1 MSDRDVGVVHKLV
14 VFDIDGTLLDN
25 LAAEDEC
32 FVQALRDGLGLNAV
46 SAEWETYQHV
56 SDHGIVIETYRRE
69 FGTAP
74 LPDAVTDTIGRFVTL
89 LAAAYHAQ
97 PISPIRGAAELLAS
111 LPSLGWAIAMA
122 TGAWRR
128 AAQFKLT
135 AAGLRDDAIPLAT
148 SEDGPART
156 DIVKTAVARAER
168 HYEATFDRIVSVG
181 DGVWDVDAARALA
194 LPFVGVGTGARAE
207 RLRTAGAVSVL
218 PDLSS
223 GVAVLATLETATIPS
238 APPGG

>member
-1 MSDRDVGVVHKLV
+1 MKLV

-25 LAAEDEC
+25 LAAEDKC

-46 SAEWETYQHV
+46 SADWATYQHV
-56 SDHGIVIETYRRE
+56 SDHGIAIETYRRE

-74 LPDAVTDTIGRFVTL
+74 LPDAVADTIGRFVAL
-89 LAAAYHAQ
+89 LAAAHDAQ
-97 PISPIRGAAELLAS
+97 PISPIPGAAELLAS
-111 LPSLGWAIAMA
+111 LPSHGWAIALA

-128 AAQFKLT
+128 AAHFKLV
-135 AAGLRDDAIPLAT
+135 AAGLHDDAIPLAT

-156 DIVKTAVARAER
+156 AIVKSAVARAEE
-168 HYEATFDRIVSVG
+168 HYGATFDRIVSVG

-194 LPFVGVGTGARAE
+194 LPFVGVGTGARAD
-207 RLRTAGAVSVL
+207 RLLAAGAASVL

-223 GVAVLATLETATIPS
+223 GITVLATLETAAIPS
-238 APPGG
+238 AVPSR

>member
-1 MSDRDVGVVHKLV
+1 M
-14 VFDIDGTLLDN
+14 
-25 LAAEDEC
+25 
-32 FVQALRDGLGLNAV
+32 
-46 SAEWETYQHV
+46 HV

-74 LPDAVTDTIGRFVTL
+74 LPDAIADTIGRFVAL

-111 LPSLGWAIAMA
+111 LPSHGWAVAMA

-128 AAQFKLT
+128 AAQFKLA
-135 AAGLRDDAIPLAT
+135 AAGLPDDVIPLAT

-168 HYEATFDRIVSVG
+168 HYDVAFDRIVSVG
-181 DGVWDVDAARALA
+181 DGVWDVDAARTLA
-194 LPFVGVGTGARAE
+194 LPFVGIAAGVRAE
-207 RLRTAGAVSVL
+207 RLRAAGAASVL
-218 PDLSS
+218 PDLSG
-223 GVAVLATLETATIPS
+223 GVGVLAMLETATVPS
-238 APPGG
+238 APPGR

>member
-1 MSDRDVGVVHKLV
+1 MKLV

-56 SDHGIVIETYRRE
+56 SDQGIVIETYRRE

-74 LPDAVTDTIGRFVTL
+74 LADAVTETIGRFVAL
-89 LAAAYHAQ
+89 LAAAHHEQ

-111 LPSLGWAIAMA
+111 LPRHGWVIAMA

-128 AAQFKLT
+128 AAQFKLA
-135 AAGLRDDAIPLAT
+135 AAGLRDDAIPLAS

-168 HYEATFDRIVSVG
+168 HYDATFDRIVSVG

-194 LPFVGVGTGARAE
+194 LPFVGIAAGGRAD
-207 RLRTAGAVSVL
+207 RLRAAGAASVL
-218 PDLSS
+218 PDLAS
-223 GVAVLATLETATIPS
+223 GVAVLEMLETAVIPS
-238 APPGG
+238 APPGR